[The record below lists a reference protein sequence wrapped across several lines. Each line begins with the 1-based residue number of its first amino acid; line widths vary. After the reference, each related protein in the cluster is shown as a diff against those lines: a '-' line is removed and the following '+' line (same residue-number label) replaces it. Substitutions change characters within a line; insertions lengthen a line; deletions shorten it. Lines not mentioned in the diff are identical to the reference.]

1 MQNKILGLIA
11 MVALVFAPQ
20 YLPVYAMTLL
30 TELVILALFA
40 MSLDLM
46 VGYTKLVSF
55 GHAGAY
61 GLGAYVCALLSLH
74 TSLPLPFVILLSAV
88 IVGIVAIGIAWSC
101 TMATGV
107 SFAML
112 TLAFGQLG
120 YAVAIKWVSVTGGS
134 DGLSGIPRR
143 LGPFG
148 WSALTTKTGFYL
160 FALACLFG
168 AYFFCRA
175 LIRAPFGQV
184 LRGIRENEMKVLAL
198 GYNTRR
204 YKIAVVSLAYLFA
217 GMAGALYASFAGF
230 ANPEMLF
237 WTVSGQVLIMVIVG
251 GKGTLI
257 GPMLGAVFFIM
268 VEHKLSE
275 LTETWGLF
283 MGIIFIGFVMF
294 APEGILGILN
304 KKIFQRSGKKDK
316 DQSPGST
323 KTAGGQSA

>member
-1 MQNKILGLIA
+1 MRSKVLGLAAIA
-11 MVALVFAPQ
+11 LLVFAPMF
-20 YLPVYAMTLL
+20 LPVYAMTLL

-61 GLGAYVCALLSLH
+61 GLGAYVCGLITLNS
-74 TSLPLPFVILLSAV
+74 TIPLPFAV
-88 IVGIVAIGIAWSC
+88 GLTAIIVCIIAVAIAWSC

-134 DGLSGIPRR
+134 DGLSGISKRI
-143 LGPFG
+143 GPFG
-148 WSALTTKTGFYL
+148 WAFLTTKAGFYL
-160 FALACLFG
+160 FALGCLLG
-168 AYFFCRA
+168 AYFLCRA

-184 LRGIRENEMKVLAL
+184 LRGIRENEMKVIAL

-204 YKIAVVSLAYLFA
+204 YKIAVVALAYMFA
-217 GMAGALYASFAGF
+217 GIAGALYASFAGF

-275 LTETWGLF
+275 ITETWGLF
-283 MGIIFIGFVMF
+283 MGIIFIAFVMF
-294 APEGILGILN
+294 APDGIMGILKKRIFN
-304 KKIFQRSGKKDK
+304 KEVTTSTFQTLEVPAN
-316 DQSPGST
+316 Q
-323 KTAGGQSA
+323 GQVK

>member
-1 MQNKILGLIA
+1 MQSKMLGILA
-11 MVALVFAPQ
+11 MVALIFAPQ

-61 GLGAYVCALLSLH
+61 GLGAYVWALLSLH
-74 TSLPLPFVILLSAV
+74 TNIPLPFVIFLSAL

-148 WSALTTKTGFYL
+148 WSVLTTKTGFYL
-160 FALACLFG
+160 FALACLF
-168 AYFFCRA
+168 ASYFFCRA

-198 GYNTRR
+198 GYNTRH

-294 APEGILGILN
+294 APDGILGILN
-304 KKIFQRSGKKDK
+304 KKIFQRGTKQVSNQTSVSGN
-316 DQSPGST
+316 S
-323 KTAGGQSA
+323 AGGHSA